1 MSSSCSF
8 HYNFLIN
15 AECVPKNLETIL
27 NSMLF
32 LVTSNISIKFQVSLE
47 AGKSIQ
53 TFPFL
58 YIQKS
63 LLDVKSV
70 FAWCKPPDP

>member
-1 MSSSCSF
+1 
-8 HYNFLIN
+8 
-15 AECVPKNLETIL
+15 
-27 NSMLF
+27 MLF
-32 LVTSNISIKFQVSLE
+32 LVTSNISIKFEVSLE

-70 FAWCKPPDP
+70 FAWCKPPDPWV

>member
-1 MSSSCSF
+1 MRS
-8 HYNFLIN
+8 
-15 AECVPKNLETIL
+15 KNLKAIL
-27 NSMLF
+27 NSILF
-32 LVTSNISIKFQVSLE
+32 LVTSNISIKFEVSLE

-63 LLDVKSV
+63 LVDVKSV
-70 FAWCKPPDP
+70 FA